1 MSFIE
6 YVKDKRYFLL
16 FFMIVMVFTSII
28 LIVSVDGAPLLSNL
42 LYMNISCMIFAVGYL
57 TAGYFHHRRFYL
69 ELKGAIDSKQR
80 EIAAILPE
88 PQNTQH
94 KLFLELIE
102 KFIAENDK
110 QLQTFLDEKRDG
122 QDFIM
127 TWIHEVKLPIAA
139 SRLIMENSSGKTV
152 DSVVDKLEDELNKID
167 QYVEQALYYSRI
179 DTFSKDYF
187 IAEISLNKIVKNSVK
202 KYAKLFINKA
212 IRFEMEDMEQFVHSD
227 SKWLGFIVDQ
237 ILANSLKYTDVGGE
251 IAVYF
256 DEDNK
261 AKRLI
266 IRDNGIG
273 ISPEDIG
280 RVFDKGFTGATGRS
294 HTKSTGI
301 GLYLAKQLAQKLG
314 HRLTIE
320 SEQGCYTKL
329 IIHLPKI
336 RNYYHL

>member
-28 LIVSVDGAPLLSNL
+28 LIVSVDGEPLLSNL

-110 QLQTFLDEKRDG
+110 QLQTLLDEKRDG

-212 IRFEMEDMEQFVHSD
+212 IRFEMKDMEQFVHSD

-237 ILANSLKYTDVGGE
+237 ILANSLKYTDVSGE

-266 IRDNGIG
+266 IQDNGIG

-320 SEQGCYTKL
+320 SEQGSYTKL
-329 IIHLPKI
+329 IIHFPKI